1 MEFSNTMWTNF
12 FKISLRNLL
21 KYKSLTFI
29 NVSGMA
35 VALSACM
42 LIGLYIYDE
51 LQVDR
56 QTPDGERIVRIATK
70 MPDITWVGTPAPVAA
85 ALKQDFDEVEAS
97 ARLMK
102 FPELDQM
109 LLRYESGTEV
119 RQFYESRGY
128 YADSTFFDVVAFPL
142 LKGDPYR
149 ALRTPSGIVISD
161 ELTNRIFGEEDPL
174 GKVITVGMPMG
185 DFDYT
190 VTGVFDAQL
199 ANSHIDANF
208 FLSMENQDFGRIIQN
223 WTNWASNNIFYSYAK
238 LKEGVDHAQ
247 FEQKV
252 NQYFIDKAAEDMK
265 AMGIQKEVFFQHFQ
279 DIYLKSRGDYELG
292 KTGNLS
298 NLYVFGT
305 IALFILLIACINFMN
320 LTTARSERRAREVGI
335 RKLLGAN
342 RPALM
347 RQFLVESVLVALLGF
362 VIAAA
367 LVSLAL
373 PYFGE
378 LIGRNITGHFTWE
391 PWVGAFVLCILAG
404 ILAGI
409 YPAFFLSNFKPISVL
424 KGRFAGRISG
434 VSLREILVVVQ
445 FCISACLILMV
456 FVIKSQMNFVQTRDL
471 GFDKEQQIVVPL
483 RSEKAIESFDA
494 MKNTLMQGT
503 QFQSVTMASTYP
515 GVESLED
522 MLYYT
527 DGKSSEEFVHIRHS
541 FVGEDFIET
550 LGFEL
555 LAGNTFTEALTT
567 DRPLII
573 LNESAVKAL
582 GFEVEDAI
590 GKNIHYDW
598 RGEKITLEIHGVVKD
613 FHFESLHREIEP
625 YGFRNG
631 VGGGYLIAKFSPGST
646 AEALSAAEKVWDTLQ
661 ISEPFTYSFLD
672 QDFQRNYE
680 REERTARIIISFA
693 FLALFIACL
702 GLYGLTAFMTE
713 LKTKEIGIRKT
724 LGASDW
730 SIVSLLSKDI
740 GKTVLL
746 AILISIP
753 IGFYL
758 SRSWLANF
766 AFQINVEWWYYLIT
780 GLAALAIAMLTVSFQ
795 SVKAALMNPVDSLKS
810 E

>member
-1 MEFSNTMWTNF
+1 MWTNF
-12 FKISLRNLL
+12 LKISLRNLL
-21 KYKSLTFI
+21 KYKSLTLI

-35 VALSACM
+35 VALTACI

-51 LQVDR
+51 LQVD
-56 QTPDGERIVRIATK
+56 QAIPDGNRIVRIATK
-70 MPDITWVGTPAPVAA
+70 MPDMTWVGTPAPIAM
-85 ALKQDFDEVEAS
+85 ALKEDFEEVEAS

-119 RQFYESRGY
+119 RQFYESKGY
-128 YADSTFFDVVAFPL
+128 YADSTFFDVVSFPML
-142 LKGDPYR
+142 NGDPEK
-149 ALRTPSGIVISD
+149 ALRTPSGIVLSD
-161 ELTNRIFGEEDPL
+161 KLANRIFGSEDPI
-174 GKVITVGMPMG
+174 GKVVTVGMPLG

-190 VTGVFDAQL
+190 VTGVFDARA

-208 FLSMENQDFGRIIQN
+208 FLSMENQDFGRIVKN
-223 WTNWASNNIFYSYAK
+223 WTNWASNNIFYTYVK
-238 LKEGVDHAQ
+238 MEKVVDQAL

-252 NQYFIDKAAEDMK
+252 NQYFIEKAAEDMK
-265 AMGIQKEVFFQHFQ
+265 AMGVQKEVFFQPFQ
-279 DIYLKSRGDYELG
+279 DIYLKSKADYELG
-292 KTGNLS
+292 KTGNLN

-342 RPALM
+342 RIALM
-347 RQFLVESVLVALLGF
+347 RQFLVESVVVALLGF

-367 LVSLAL
+367 LVSLIL
-373 PYFGE
+373 PYFGD
-378 LIGRNITGHFTWE
+378 LIGREIVGHLSWI
-391 PWVGAFVLCILAG
+391 PWVGALALCIVAGMLAG
-404 ILAGI
+404 V
-409 YPAFFLSNFKPISVL
+409 YPAFFLSNFKPVAVL
-424 KGRFAGRISG
+424 KGRFMGRISG

-456 FVIKSQMNFVQTRDL
+456 FVIKSQMNFLQTRDL

-483 RSEKAIESFDA
+483 RSEKARESFDA
-494 MKNTLMQGT
+494 MKNTLMRGT

-541 FVGEDFIET
+541 FVGNDFIET

-555 LAGNTFTEALTT
+555 LAGQTFTEALTT

-573 LNESAVKAL
+573 LNESAVRAL
-582 GFEVEDAI
+582 GFEVDEAI

-598 RGEKITLEIHGVVKD
+598 LGEKITLEIHGVVND
-613 FHFESLHREIEP
+613 FHFESLHKDIEP

-631 VGGGYLIAKFSPGST
+631 VGGGYLIGKFSAGAT
-646 AEALSAAEKVWDTLQ
+646 AEALAAAERVWEAAE

-680 REERTARIIISFA
+680 REERTAKIIISFA

-746 AILISIP
+746 AIAISVP

-766 AFQINVEWWYYLIT
+766 AFQIEVAWWYYLLT
-780 GLAALAIAMLTVSFQ
+780 GLAALGIAMLTVSFQ
-795 SVKAALMNPVDSLKS
+795 SVKAAMMNPVESLKS

>member
-1 MEFSNTMWTNF
+1 MWINF
-12 FKISLRNLL
+12 LKISLRNLL
-21 KYKSLTFI
+21 KYKSLTLI

-35 VALSACM
+35 VALAACM

-51 LQVDR
+51 LQVDQR
-56 QTPDGERIVRIATK
+56 IQDGDRIVRIATK
-70 MPDITWVGTPAPVAA
+70 MPDITWVGTPAPVSMAI
-85 ALKQDFDEVEAS
+85 KQDFEEVEAS

-119 RQFYESRGY
+119 RQFYESKGY
-128 YADSTFFDVVAFPL
+128 YADSTFFDVVSFPML
-142 LKGDPYR
+142 NGDTDR
-149 ALRTPSGIVISD
+149 ALRTPSGIVLSD
-161 ELTNRIFGEEDPL
+161 KLANRIFGSEEPL
-174 GKVITVGMPMG
+174 GKVVTVGMPLG

-190 VTGVFDAQL
+190 VTGVFDAQA

-208 FLSMENQDFGRIIQN
+208 FLSMENQDFGKIIQN
-223 WTNWASNNIFYSYAK
+223 WTNWASNNIFYTYVK
-238 LKEGVDHAQ
+238 LMDGVVHEL

-252 NQYFIDKAAEDMK
+252 NQYFIEKAAEDMK
-265 AMGIQKEVFFQHFQ
+265 AMGVQKEVVFQPFQ
-279 DIYLKSRGDYELG
+279 DIYLKSHGDYELG
-292 KTGNLS
+292 RIGNLS
-298 NLYVFGT
+298 NLYIFGT

-347 RQFLVESVLVALLGF
+347 RQFLVESVMVALVGF
-362 VIAAA
+362 IVAAA
-367 LVSLAL
+367 LVSFVL

-378 LIGRNITGHFTWE
+378 LIGRNITGHISWV
-391 PWVGAFVLCILAG
+391 PWVGALMLCFAAG
-404 ILAGI
+404 MLAGI

-424 KGRFAGRISG
+424 KGRFVGRISG
-434 VSLREILVVVQ
+434 VSLREVLVVVQ

-471 GFDKEQQIVVPL
+471 GFDKDQQIVVPL

-494 MKNTLMQGT
+494 MKNSLMQGS
-503 QFQSVTMASTYP
+503 QFKSVTMASTYP

-527 DGKSSEEFVHIRHS
+527 DGKSSEEVVHIRHS
-541 FVGEDFIET
+541 YVGNDFIET

-573 LNESAVKAL
+573 LNESAVRAL
-582 GFEVEDAI
+582 GFEVDDAV

-598 RGEKITLEIHGVVKD
+598 RGEKITLEIYGVVGD
-613 FHFESLHREIEP
+613 FHFESLHKEIEP

-631 VGGGYLIAKFSPGST
+631 VGGGYLIAKFSPGATNEVLAT
-646 AEALSAAEKVWDTLQ
+646 AENVWKAAE

-680 REERTARIIISFA
+680 REERTAKIIISFA

-746 AILISIP
+746 AIAISVP

-758 SRSWLANF
+758 SKSWLANF
-766 AFQINVEWWYYLIT
+766 AFQIEVAWWYYLLT
-780 GLAALAIAMLTVSFQ
+780 GLAALGIAMLTVSFQ
-795 SVKAALMNPVDSLKS
+795 SVKAAMMNPVESLKS

>member
-1 MEFSNTMWTNF
+1 MLKNF

-21 KYKSLTFI
+21 KYRSLTLI

-35 VALSACM
+35 VALTACM

-51 LQVDR
+51 FQVD
-56 QTPDGERIVRIATK
+56 QNIPDGERIVRIVTK
-70 MPDITWVGTPAPVAA
+70 MPEITWIGTPAPVGMSIG
-85 ALKQDFDEVEAS
+85 QDFEEVEAS

-109 LLRYESGTEV
+109 LLRYESGAEV
-119 RQFYESRGY
+119 KQFYEFRGY
-128 YADSTFFDVVAFPL
+128 YADTTFFDVVAFPI
-142 LKGDPYR
+142 LKGDPDR
-149 ALRTPSGIVISD
+149 ALRTPSGIVIST
-161 ELTNRIFGEEDPL
+161 ELAEKFFGNEDPIS
-174 GKVITVGMPMG
+174 KVLTVGSPLG

-190 VTGVFDAQL
+190 VTAVFDPQQ

-208 FLSMENQDFGRIIQN
+208 FLSMENQDFGRIIQD
-223 WTNWASNNIFYSYAK
+223 WTNWATNNIFYTYVK
-238 LKEGVDHAQ
+238 LREGVDRER

-252 NQYFIDKAAEDMK
+252 NQYFIDKAAEDMRG
-265 AMGIQKEVFFQHFQ
+265 MGIQKEVFFQPFH
-279 DIYLKSRGDYELG
+279 DIYLESHGDYELG
-292 KTGNLS
+292 KMGNLS
-298 NLYVFGT
+298 NLYIFGT

-347 RQFLVESVLVALLGF
+347 RQFLVESVMVALLGF
-362 VIAAA
+362 VVAAA
-367 LVSLAL
+367 LVSLVL

-378 LIGRNITGHFTWE
+378 LVGRNITGHISWV
-391 PWVGAFVLCILAG
+391 PWAGAFVLCILAG
-404 ILAGI
+404 MLAGI
-409 YPAFFLSNFKPISVL
+409 YPAFFLSNFKPISAL
-424 KGRFAGRISG
+424 KGRFMGRISG
-434 VSLREILVVVQ
+434 VSLREVLVVVQ

-456 FVIKSQMNFVQTRDL
+456 FVIKSQMNFVQSRDL
-471 GFDKEQQIVVPL
+471 GFDKDQQIVVPL
-483 RSEKAIESFDA
+483 RSEKAIQSFAA
-494 MKNTLMQGT
+494 MKNSLTQGT
-503 QFQSVTMASTYP
+503 QFKSVTMASTYP

-527 DGKSSEEFVHIRHS
+527 DGKSSEDVVHIRHS
-541 FVGEDFIET
+541 FVGNDFIET

-573 LNESAVKAL
+573 LNESAIRAL
-582 GFEVEDAI
+582 GFEVEDAV

-598 RGEKITLEIHGVVKD
+598 RGEKVTLEIHGVVKD
-613 FHFESLHREIEP
+613 FHFQSLHRKIEP

-631 VGGGYLIAKFSPGST
+631 VGGGYLIAKFSPGAT
-646 AEALSAAEKVWDTLQ
+646 HEVLARTEEEWKAAE
-661 ISEPFTYSFLD
+661 IAEPFTYSFLD

-680 REERTARIIISFA
+680 REERTSKIIVSFA

-746 AILISIP
+746 AILISVP
-753 IGFYL
+753 IGFFL
-758 SRSWLANF
+758 SRNWLSNF
-766 AFQINVEWWYYLIT
+766 AFQITVTWWYYLFT
-780 GLAALAIAMLTVSFQ
+780 SLAALGIAMLTVSFQ
-795 SVKAALMNPVDSLKS
+795 SIKAALMNPVESLRS

>member
-1 MEFSNTMWTNF
+1 MWSNLA
-12 FKISLRNLL
+12 KISLRNLL
-21 KYKSLTFI
+21 KNKSLTLI

-35 VALSACM
+35 VALTACM
-42 LIGLYIYDE
+42 LIGLYIFDE

-56 QTPDGERIVRIATK
+56 QIPDGDRIVRVATK
-70 MPDITWVGTPAPVAA
+70 VDGTNWAGTPAPVSMGL
-85 ALKQDFDEVEAS
+85 ALDFDEVEAT

-109 LLRYESGTEV
+109 LLRYEGSGEV
-119 RQFYESRGY
+119 LQFYESKGY
-128 YADSTFFDVVAFPL
+128 YADSTFFDVVAFPMV
-142 LKGDPYR
+142 KGNPAR
-149 ALRTPSGIVISD
+149 ALRTLSGIVISTELAAKFFGD
-161 ELTNRIFGEEDPL
+161 EDPIDKVLTVGLPFGE
-174 GKVITVGMPMG
+174 
-185 DFDYT
+185 FDYT
-190 VTGVFDAQL
+190 VTGVFDPQL

-208 FLSMENQDFGRIIQN
+208 FLSLENQDFGPIVKQ
-223 WTNWASNNIFYSYAK
+223 WTNWATNNIFYTYAK
-238 LKEGVDHAQ
+238 LKPEVDPKL

-252 NQYFIDKAAEDMK
+252 NEYFVDKATQDMK
-265 AMGIQKEVFFQHFQ
+265 AMGIAKTVFFQPFR
-279 DIYLKSRGDYELG
+279 DIYLESNADYELG

-298 NLYVFGT
+298 NLYIFAT

-342 RPALM
+342 RGALIG
-347 RQFLVESVLVALLGF
+347 QFLTESVLIALLGF

-367 LVSLAL
+367 LVTLIL
-373 PYFGE
+373 PFFGE
-378 LIGRNITGHFTWE
+378 MIGREITAHASWI
-391 PWVGAFVLCILAG
+391 PWVASLMLCVLAG
-404 ILAGI
+404 VFAGI
-409 YPAFFLSNFKPISVL
+409 YPAFFLSNFKPVSIL
-424 KGRFAGRISG
+424 KGRFMGKISG
-434 VSLREILVVVQ
+434 ISLREVLVVVQ

-456 FVIKSQMNFVQTRDL
+456 FVIKSQMNFVQKRDL
-471 GFDKEQQIVVPL
+471 GFDKEQQIVIPL
-483 RSEKAIESFDA
+483 RSEKAIESFET
-494 MKNTLMQGT
+494 MKNSLIQGS
-503 QFQSVTMASTYP
+503 QFKSVTMASTYP
-515 GVESLED
+515 GVESIED
-522 MLYYT
+522 MLYYA
-527 DGKSSEEFVHIRHS
+527 DGKTVEEVVHIRNS
-541 FVGEDFIET
+541 YAGNDFIET

-555 LAGNTFTEALTT
+555 IAGQSYTAALTT

-573 LNESAVKAL
+573 LNESAVKEL
-582 GFEVEDAI
+582 GFGVEEAI
-590 GKNIHYDW
+590 GQKIHYDW
-598 RGEKITLEIHGVVKD
+598 RGEKNTLEIYGVVKD
-613 FHFESLHREIEP
+613 FHFQSLHREIEP

-631 VGGGYLIAKFSPGST
+631 VNGGYLIAKFSPGATS
-646 AEALSAAEKVWDTLQ
+646 EALAAAEKVWETAQ
-661 ISEPFTYSFLD
+661 ISEPFTYSFID

-680 REERTARIIISFA
+680 REERTAKIIVSFA

-746 AILISIP
+746 AIVISVP

-766 AFQINVEWWYYLIT
+766 AFQITVEWWYYLLT

-795 SVKAALMNPVDSLKS
+795 SIKAAMMNPVDSLKG